1 MGEIGRRMRRTPL
14 YESHLRLGARM
25 IEFAGWQMP
34 VFYSGINEEHLA
46 VRSAA
51 GVFDVSHMGDLIIRG
66 KGSKEFLLKML
77 TNSIEDVPVGKG
89 VYSHIL
95 DEDGHIIDDT
105 IVYRLDLEEYLMV
118 PNAAKVEEVLAWM
131 RSHDPGDHILDIS
144 DRVACLAI
152 QGPKAIG
159 IVQRMGRVPL
169 SNIKRF
175 HSSLINMRGVGE
187 DPSLL
192 WGGRVLTARTG
203 YTGEDG
209 LELMLDSTLAQW
221 LWDRLLEEGG
231 RDGLVPAG
239 LGARDTLR
247 LEMGYLLSGTDFDGS
262 QSSLQTGPDW
272 VVRYEHHFIGKRA
285 LLEQSKRIDLPRL
298 VCLELM
304 DRGIPRHGYAID
316 HEGAEVGAV
325 TSGTLSPSLH
335 KGIAMGYVPPD
346 LAKEGTA
353 MGIVIRDQQVPAKVV
368 RAPFYRK

>member
-1 MGEIGRRMRRTPL
+1 MRRTPL

-34 VFYSGINEEHLA
+34 VFYSGVNEEHLA

-66 KGSKEFLLKML
+66 RGSKEFLLEML
-77 TNSIEDVPVGKG
+77 TNSVEDVPVGKG

-95 DEDGHIIDDT
+95 DDDGHIIDDA

-131 RSHDPGDHILDIS
+131 RSHDPGDHIVDIS
-144 DRVACLAI
+144 DQVACLAI
-152 QGPKAIG
+152 QGPRAID
-159 IVQRMGRVPL
+159 IVQRISRVPL
-169 SNIKRF
+169 GNIKRF
-175 HSSLINMRGVGE
+175 HSRLIDMGGVWE
-187 DPSLL
+187 DPSLI

-209 LELMLDSTLAQW
+209 LELMLDSALAHW
-221 LWDRLLEEGG
+221 LWDRLLEEG
-231 RDGLVPAG
+231 RQDGLVPAG

-247 LEMGYLLSGTDFDGS
+247 LEMGFLLSGTDFDGS

-272 VVRYEHHFIGKRA
+272 VVKYEHHFIGKQA
-285 LLEQSKRIDLPRL
+285 LLEQSGRADLPRL

-304 DRGIPRHGYAID
+304 ERGIPRHGYAID
-316 HEGAEVGAV
+316 HEGVEVGAV

-335 KGIAMGYVPPD
+335 RGIAMGYVPPD

-353 MGIVIRDQQVPAKVV
+353 MGIVIRDHLVPTRVV